1 MGTPLDNK
9 QRKSGAPTFTE
20 IHKSTRK
27 LTETSRK
34 LQKLSET
41 IRKLQKV
48 AESCRNYFIAPNRN
62 ANYQKPTMRIQ
73 IAVPLHPQLANWLL
87 KKDNYFF

>member
-27 LTETSRK
+27 LAETSRN

-41 IRKLQKV
+41 IRKLQKLLYCTKSQRKLSETYNENPDCSTF
-48 AESCRNYFIAPNRN
+48 A
-62 ANYQKPTMRIQ
+62 
-73 IAVPLHPQLANWLL
+73 LAIGNLATE
-87 KKDNYFF
+87 KG

>member
-9 QRKSGAPTFTE
+9 QRKSGATKLTE

-27 LTETSRK
+27 LTETSRNY
-34 LQKLSET
+34 QKLS
-41 IRKLQKV
+41 
-48 AESCRNYFIAPNRN
+48 ESCRNYFIAPNRN

-73 IAVPLHPQLANWLL
+73 IAVPLHPQLANLATE
-87 KKDNYFF
+87 K